1 MILVDDGCRRLQD
14 VTELRLELV
23 ATCLQEV
30 TSGGCLQEV
39 ACRRLQ
45 DVTIL
50 IQE

>member
-1 MILVDDGCRRLQD
+1 MFIVAVGCGLLLMD
-14 VTELRLELV
+14 ACLV

-50 IQE
+50 RLE